1 MVRTIL
7 TPDNTHIELD
17 IPVEYVGKRVE
28 ITFSPLDDLSDTGKK
43 RTMSDFWGILSD
55 ETAKGMHSQ
64 INKSR
69 EEWERDI

>member
-17 IPVEYVGKRVE
+17 IPVEYVGRKLE
-28 ITFSPLDDLSDTGKK
+28 ITFLPIDEYNSGKK
-43 RTMSDFWGILSD
+43 STMADFWGILSD
-55 ETAKGMHSQ
+55 ETTKELHSH

-69 EEWERDI
+69 DEWERDI